1 MIREVTV
8 GLGVIAGI
16 AVLEAALIPG
26 VVIGGAAVLAPKYLP
41 RLRRRLQ
48 PAFDSIFS
56 GSKPAAAA
64 SDGLAAKLPLAV
76 PETLKIG
83 QAVAKTI
90 TFRIIAT
97 TLDFTTN
104 YLVIGEL
111 GAAAGLSSFALV
123 FGPLFYL
130 THEAAWNHFGPSGTA
145 AEDPNPRSLGPG
157 VKVTLAGRGIT
168 VGRALAKT
176 ITFRAIVT
184 VTDFTANYVV
194 VGDLLTAAGL
204 TAVAFVF
211 GPFIYLGHEMLWDRF
226 GSRADRVLDRLM
238 PTKLLPA
245 PA

>member
-1 MIREVTV
+1 MICEVTV

-48 PAFDSIFS
+48 PAFGSIFS

-76 PETLKIG
+76 PETLKIKTGGG
-83 QAVAKTI
+83 QDHHLPHHRHDPGLHHELPGDRRTRCGGGPLE
-90 TFRIIAT
+90 FR
-97 TLDFTTN
+97 
-104 YLVIGEL
+104 
-111 GAAAGLSSFALV
+111 LV

-130 THEAAWNHFGPSGTA
+130 THEAVWYDFGPSRTA
-145 AEDPNPRSLGPG
+145 AEDPNPRSFGPG
-157 VKVTLAGRGIT
+157 VKVTLASREIT

-176 ITFRAIVT
+176 ITFRAVVT

-194 VGDLLTAAGL
+194 VGD
-204 TAVAFVF
+204 F
-211 GPFIYLGHEMLWDRF
+211 
-226 GSRADRVLDRLM
+226 
-238 PTKLLPA
+238 
-245 PA
+245 

>member
-8 GLGVIAGI
+8 GLGMIAGI
-16 AVLEAALIPG
+16 AVLEAALIPV

-41 RLRRRLQ
+41 RLRRSLQ

-56 GSKPAAAA
+56 DSKPAAAA
-64 SDGLAAKLPLAV
+64 SDGLVAKLPLAV
-76 PETLKIG
+76 PETLKIR

-130 THEAAWNHFGPSGTA
+130 THEASCFLMTSKTPGLNPAPLRGRMLRMPAGTLSPSAVRSFSSESGLDSIRKVLGPVRGTA
-145 AEDPNPRSLGPG
+145 DLGLRRRFR
-157 VKVTLAGRGIT
+157 TGR
-168 VGRALAKT
+168 
-176 ITFRAIVT
+176 
-184 VTDFTANYVV
+184 N
-194 VGDLLTAAGL
+194 
-204 TAVAFVF
+204 
-211 GPFIYLGHEMLWDRF
+211 
-226 GSRADRVLDRLM
+226 GSRRGA
-238 PTKLLPA
+238 
-245 PA
+245 